1 MTRIAFVAPFGL
13 GQKTTVWART
23 LPLAK
28 ELVQLGHAAQ
38 IIIPPWDTPADSGRS
53 WVDEGVDLVNV
64 TLDGGIPGTVL
75 RMLAQIEEAGPDIIH
90 IIKPRAHAGL
100 VQWRLWQK
108 RRRPPLFL
116 DIDDWEQ
123 AWTDVNHYDPVTGRF
138 LAWQEEWGIRHAD
151 AITAASRWLTEKAQR
166 YSAATPVLYLPNGV
180 DVPASVPNTK
190 TNEAPTAG
198 TGPTILF
205 FSRFVEVEPAW
216 LATFW
221 QTLYAEFPDARLVV
235 AGSAIE
241 PRREAPFHAA
251 ISELGPKAA
260 QAVSWRGF
268 VPPADLI
275 DLYAQSTCAIFPA
288 RPIPLQQAKCSV
300 RLATTLLNGVPVVAS
315 AVGEQAQYG
324 SEGAAR
330 LVPAEA
336 TPSEFAAATV
346 ALLRDASARSAMVSQ
361 ARAHLTARYQ
371 WRDLAETLAEF
382 YDQALATS

>member
-38 IIIPPWDTPADSGRS
+38 IIIPPWDTPEDSGRS

-75 RMLAQIEEAGPDIIH
+75 RMLAQIEEAGPDVIH
-90 IIKPRAHAGL
+90 IVKPRAHAGL

-123 AWTDVNHYDPVTGRF
+123 AWAEINHYDPVTGRF

-151 AITAASRWLTEKAQR
+151 AITAASRWLIEKAQHYR
-166 YSAATPVLYLPNGV
+166 AATPVLYLPNGV
-180 DVPASVPNTK
+180 DVPAPIAR
-190 TNEAPTAG
+190 TNEVTTAA
-198 TGPTILF
+198 TVPTILF

-221 QTLYAEFPDARLVV
+221 QTLHAEIPGARLVV

-241 PRREAPFHAA
+241 PGREEPFHAA
-251 ISELGPKAA
+251 ITELGFDAA

-288 RPIPLQQAKCSV
+288 QPIPLQQAKCSV

-336 TPSEFAAATV
+336 APADFAAATIV
-346 ALLRDASARSAMVSQ
+346 LLRDASARNAMVSQ
-361 ARAHLTARYQ
+361 ARAHLAARYQ
-371 WRDLAETLAEF
+371 WRDLAETLAKF
-382 YDQALATS
+382 YDQALIRL